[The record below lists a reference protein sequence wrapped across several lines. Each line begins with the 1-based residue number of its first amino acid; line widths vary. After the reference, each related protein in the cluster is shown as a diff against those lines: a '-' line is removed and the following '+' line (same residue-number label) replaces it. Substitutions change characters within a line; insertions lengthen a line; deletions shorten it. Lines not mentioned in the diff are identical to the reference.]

1 MGRFNL
7 RRTFDLTVGVRDFLR
22 ERLTLAQAEEQITRG
37 LDQRERNFIELIR
50 TRVFD
55 DPDSPY
61 RPLFGHAGCAFS
73 DFQASVHHHGV
84 DGALE
89 RLAAAGV
96 YLTSEEFKG
105 KKEVVRGGNSF
116 RVSPELFLRQGPTSG
131 FIGVSSGTRNQPVST
146 FIPLDWI
153 AVRTPVAGVFFAAHN
168 LLSRAHAIYD
178 GILPAAPGMNN
189 LLIYGKLGI
198 PLDRWFSHPISVHS
212 RTERTYYYLLNQL
225 IIMTGK
231 LYAARF
237 PWPEFVDVSELR
249 RIVRWV
255 EETNR
260 GGRGCCITTA
270 ASNAARIARLA
281 SGMSVSLEG
290 TTFIAVGEPYTESKR
305 EVIERAGARA
315 VTRYAY
321 GGGVNVGYA
330 CADPRHTDDVHVN
343 EYFLALLA
351 HPTPLPGD
359 DPPIHP
365 LLCTTLSPLAP
376 RLLVNVQSGDYAA
389 LERRAC
395 GCALGGVGLTLH
407 VHRIRSFEK
416 FTSEGLNYFYGDLF
430 ELFEKTIPAEF
441 GGGPGDYQLVEEED
455 QGGQTRLTLLVHPAV
470 GNLDEAH
477 LIARLQEALA
487 GKSRGHQFMTRV
499 WEGVGTFRVRRQAPY
514 ASPRGKILPLHF
526 PP

>member
-1 MGRFNL
+1 MGRYNL
-7 RRTFDLTVGVRDFLR
+7 RRTFELMAGVRDFLR
-22 ERLTLAQAEEQITRG
+22 DRLTLGQAEEQIKRG
-37 LDQRERNFIELIR
+37 LDQREDTFIDLIR

-55 DPDSPY
+55 DPRSPY
-61 RPLFGHAGCAFS
+61 RPLFQHAGCAFA
-73 DFQASVHHHGV
+73 DFQASVRHHGV
-84 DGALE
+84 DGALG

-96 YLTSEEFKG
+96 YLSSDEFKG
-105 KKEVVRGGNSF
+105 KKEVVRGRTSF
-116 RVSPELFLRQGPTSG
+116 RVSPELFLRQAPMSG

-153 AVRTPVAGVFFAAHN
+153 AVRTAVAALFYAAHN
-168 LLSRAHAIYD
+168 LFSRAHALYD
-178 GILPAAPGMNN
+178 GILPAGPGMNN
-189 LLIYGKLGI
+189 LLIFGKLGI
-198 PLDRWFSHPISVHS
+198 PVDRWFSHPISVHS

-225 IIMTGK
+225 IILTGK
-231 LYAARF
+231 LYGSRF
-237 PWPEFVDVSELR
+237 PWPQFIDLSEIS
-249 RIVRWV
+249 RIVQWV
-255 EETNR
+255 QETNR
-260 GGRGCCITTA
+260 RGDACCITTP

-281 SGMSVSLEG
+281 SEMGVSLEG

-305 EVIERAGARA
+305 EVIEGAGARA

-321 GGGVNVGYA
+321 GGGVNIGYG

-359 DPPIHP
+359 GPPIHP
-365 LLCTTLSPLAP
+365 LLCTTLSALAP
-376 RLLVNVQSGDYAA
+376 RLLLNVESGDYAA

-430 ELFEKTIPAEF
+430 ELFERILPAEF

-455 QGGQTRLTLLVHPAV
+455 QNGQTRLTLLVHPAL
-470 GNLDEAH
+470 GSLDEE
-477 LIARLQEALA
+477 RLVAWFQEALA
-487 GKSRGHQFMTRV
+487 GRSRGQQFMTRV
-499 WEGVGTFRVRRQAPY
+499 WERAGTLRVRRHAPY
-514 ASPRGKILPLHF
+514 ASPRGKILPLHI
-526 PP
+526 PH